1 MHLTMFNRHLSDI
14 EIIPIFL
21 NSVKR
26 STCEKRIKLLF
37 AMSIFRQKTTLFDY
51 PTYQDIR

>member
-26 STCEKRIKLLF
+26 NTCEKQIKPSF
-37 AMSIFRQKTTLFDY
+37 AMSIFRQKTNFFDY